1 MIVLASQNPMFG
13 AKFSKR
19 AQKGRDVFETP
30 RRNFSKDVSK
40 DIKRIV
46 DDEVS
51 FSKALL
57 KHMVPVTISI
67 DKNAT
72 GLKKLIPID
81 ISLDEGEDAPE
92 VKVVVED
99 KDYKD
104 YKDYNDGKNAAILH
118 DE

>member
-1 MIVLASQNPMFG
+1 MMVCASQTPSFG

-19 AQKGRDVFETP
+19 AQKGRDAFETP
-30 RRNFSKDVSK
+30 RRNFSKDVTK

-57 KHMVPVTISI
+57 KHMIPVTVSI

-81 ISLDEGEDAPE
+81 ITLDEGDDAPE
-92 VKVVVED
+92 VKVVAV
-99 KDYKD
+99 
-104 YKDYNDGKNAAILH
+104 DGKNAAVLD